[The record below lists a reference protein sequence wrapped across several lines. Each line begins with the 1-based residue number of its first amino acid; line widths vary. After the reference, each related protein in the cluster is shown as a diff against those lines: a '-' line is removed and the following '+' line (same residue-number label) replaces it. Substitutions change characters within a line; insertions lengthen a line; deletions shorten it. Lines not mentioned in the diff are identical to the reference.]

1 MYQFPGG
8 TGTVVKDPALSL
20 LWLGSQLWC
29 GFNTWLRE
37 LTHAMGMDPLPPPK
51 KNRIA
56 SKIPFHFYSYL

>member
-37 LTHAMGMDPLPPPK
+37 LTHAMGMDPLSPPK
-51 KNRIA
+51 KIELHQKFLFIFNPI
-56 SKIPFHFYSYL
+56 F